1 VNNFPRKPCCNN
13 LTLVVNLGFIQEA
26 MSSITG
32 KNIAVL
38 KGGPGSERQVSL
50 KTAEGVAEALRSLG
64 AEVVEVD
71 VTGPAFD
78 VPEGVLIAMN
88 MIHGTFGEDGQL
100 QALLEQ
106 KGIRYTGAG
115 VKKSRIAFDKN
126 LSKEKFIAAGVPTPR
141 SQIFRLDVGDTL
153 KLDLPVVVKPPREGS
168 SVGVH
173 ICRTAE
179 EFAKAIEDA
188 KKFGSETLIEESIE
202 GKELT
207 IGILGDQVLPVI
219 YILPVEGF
227 YDMNNKYPWL
237 NGSGKSEY
245 ECPAQLDDATTKR
258 VQEAALAAFMAVGV
272 EVYGRVDIMLRASD
286 QQPFVL
292 EINTIP
298 GMTATSLLPKA
309 AAAAGIAYP
318 QLCERIIELSL
329 AARG

>member
-1 VNNFPRKPCCNN
+1 
-13 LTLVVNLGFIQEA
+13 
-26 MSSITG
+26 MSLISG
-32 KNIAVL
+32 KKIAVL
-38 KGGPGSERQVSL
+38 KGGPGSERPVSL
-50 KTAEGVAEALRSLG
+50 KTAEGVADALRSSG

-71 VTGPAFD
+71 VTGPGFE
-78 VPEGVLIAMN
+78 VPADVLIAMN
-88 MIHGTFGEDGQL
+88 MIHGTFGEDGQI

-106 KGIRYTGAG
+106 KGVRYTGAG
-115 VKKSRIAFDKN
+115 VEKSRIAFDKT
-126 LSKEKFIAAGVPTPR
+126 LSKDKFIAAGVPTPR
-141 SQIFRLDVGDTL
+141 SQHFNLDGSDTL

-188 KKFGSETLIEESIE
+188 KKFGSDTLIEEFVE

-207 IGILGDQVLPVI
+207 VGILGDQVLPVI
-219 YILPVEGF
+219 HILPVEGF

-245 ECPAQLDDATTKR
+245 DCPAKLDEATTKR
-258 VQEAALAAFMAVGV
+258 VQEVALAAFKAVGV
-272 EVYGRVDIMLRASD
+272 EVYGRVDVMLREHD

-309 AAAAGIAYP
+309 AAVVGISYP